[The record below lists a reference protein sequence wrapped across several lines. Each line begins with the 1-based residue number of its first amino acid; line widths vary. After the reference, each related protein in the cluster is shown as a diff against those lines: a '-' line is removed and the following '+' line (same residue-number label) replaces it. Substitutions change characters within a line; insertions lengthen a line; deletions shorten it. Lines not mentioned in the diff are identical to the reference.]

1 MIFRRLKSELASQRE
16 ELAKL
21 SRLVDAIERSVAVV
35 SFSAT
40 GEVLAV
46 NPLFLQIF
54 GYQSNQVIG
63 KDHSLFCEPNYA
75 GSADYRQFWKTLRD
89 KQPRQ
94 GIFARRH
101 KDGGIIWLKAAYV
114 PVVDELGALEKIYFL
129 AADVTASQNQ
139 LRTQVALQQALDR
152 AMLVV
157 EFNEKG
163 EITNANKNF
172 LSALGYER
180 HQLVGKDH
188 HMLCSEAF
196 HRKNPDFWEIILK
209 GNIHS
214 GRFECVDSKG
224 RTVWLEASHNPVF
237 DDAGLVFKVVTFATV
252 ITRRVE
258 QHLAI
263 RKAAEVSFS
272 TAEQTA
278 QIAQQGASLLSTSV
292 EMSDQ
297 ILNYINETSKFLE
310 KLNSESE
317 NIEAIVATISA
328 IADQTNLLAL
338 NAAIEAARAGEHG
351 RGFAVVADEVRQLA
365 ARTSKSTQEINRV
378 VNLNRELANQV
389 TDRMA
394 KVTDGAQ
401 ASNIQIGTVASVM
414 SEIRRGAVNVSEI
427 VSGLLDD
434 SGS

>member
-1 MIFRRLKSELASQRE
+1 MFFRRLKSELSSQRE

-21 SRLVDAIERSVAVV
+21 SRLVDAIESSIAVV
-35 SFSAT
+35 SFNPT
-40 GEVLAV
+40 GEVLAA
-46 NPLFLQIF
+46 NPLFVQIF
-54 GYQSNQVIG
+54 GYQLNQVIG
-63 KDHSLFCEPNYA
+63 KDHSLFCDPSYA
-75 GSADYRQFWKTLRD
+75 DSADYRQFWKKLRD
-89 KQPRQ
+89 RQPQQ
-94 GIFARRH
+94 GIFARQH
-101 KDGGIIWLKAAYV
+101 KNGDIVWLKAAYV
-114 PVVDELGALEKIYFL
+114 PVVDERGALEKIYFL
-129 AADVTASQNQ
+129 ASDVTASQNQ
-139 LRTQVALQQALDR
+139 LHTQVALQQALDR
-152 AMLVV
+152 AMLMV
-157 EFNEKG
+157 EFTEKG
-163 EITNANKNF
+163 EITNANKKF

-180 HQLVGKDH
+180 QQLIGKNH
-188 HMLCSEAF
+188 RMLCSEAF
-196 HRKNPDFWEIILK
+196 HQKNPDFWQLIQT
-209 GNIHS
+209 GNIQS

-224 RTVWLEASHNPVF
+224 RTVWLEASHNPVLNN
-237 DDAGLVFKVVTFATV
+237 AGVVFKVVTFATI
-252 ITRRVE
+252 ITHRVE

-414 SEIRRGAVNVSEI
+414 SEIQRGAVNVSEI
-427 VSGLLDD
+427 VSGILD

>member
-21 SRLVDAIERSVAVV
+21 SRLVDAIERSIAVV
-35 SFSAT
+35 SFSPT
-40 GEVLAV
+40 GEVIAV

-75 GSADYRQFWKTLRD
+75 GSADYRQFWKKLRD

-94 GIFARRH
+94 GTFARRH
-101 KDGGIIWLKAAYV
+101 KDGSIVWLKAAYV
-114 PVVDELGALEKIYFL
+114 PVVDERGALEKIYFL
-129 AADVTASQNQ
+129 ASDVTASQNQ

-157 EFNEKG
+157 EFTEKG

-180 HQLVGKDH
+180 HQIVGKNH
-188 HMLCSEAF
+188 QMLCSEAF
-196 HRKNPDFWEIILK
+196 HRKNPEFWQLIQA
-209 GNIHS
+209 GNIQS

-237 DDAGLVFKVVTFATV
+237 DDAGVVFKVVTFATV